1 MSKEVVVLAPADAL
15 PPAVERTML
24 ATLHEPGRE
33 LAGGIQFMMLDGLIR
48 VVCWV
53 SREALNEVEGG
64 DASQQERGERF
75 ERHRLK
81 IEQLAG
87 EKFAA
92 GERSPIVMTYD
103 LGTL

>member
-1 MSKEVVVLAPADAL
+1 MLAPL
-15 PPAVERTML
+15 N
-24 ATLHEPGRE
+24 EPGQE
-33 LAGGIQFMMLDGLIR
+33 LAGGIRFMMLDGPTR

-53 SREALNEVEGG
+53 SREALDEVEGG
-64 DASQQERGERF
+64 DASQQDRAERF

-87 EKFAA
+87 EKYAA

-103 LGTL
+103 LGTVP